1 MFVGY
6 RSICCAQYTE
16 LAPQLGLQKQLATV
30 LICYRKMDELM
41 TNTYQDE
48 QKFNGIVSLF
58 WSLING
64 ILLQCSLFSTEGIRL
79 VNNLSSSSKL
89 LAIFDS

>member
-1 MFVGY
+1 M
-6 RSICCAQYTE
+6 
-16 LAPQLGLQKQLATV
+16 

-64 ILLQCSLFSTEGIRL
+64 ILLQCSLLSTEGIRL